1 MPKNAILKVP
11 DGRWQYQV
19 MDASGNRLTIK
30 SKKGESKKDFRLRCD
45 ALDEQAE
52 NANNS
57 NFRNFD
63 ELFHAWL
70 EHHAK
75 PNLSLSDVR
84 MTENVYEQFIRPYL
98 GQKELGE
105 ISKQLI
111 YRTLSKAAQSV
122 QGGASRSYVAKMRGA
137 ISRPYNWGI
146 SSLGLDITNPTI
158 GLVFRVPDKP
168 KRQRVITP
176 DDWERIQ
183 EAARYSK
190 YLCYFQLLYQTGLR
204 PSEGLG
210 LQADDIKD
218 NQLEIRRGI
227 TIYGLSDLK
236 TDQAERNIPLTPE
249 LKQLLYKQISATAF
263 KTQEHWLFPAA
274 SGAPNLNT
282 VVSAFD
288 NILKNTATFRRGGR
302 NGMKKIEIIQPA
314 LHYSLYDF
322 RHTFATRMA
331 ESGMPLKT
339 LQAIMGHKNVSTTMQ
354 FYVDVTP
361 KMLEEAI
368 DFMRIKSV

>member
-75 PNLSLSDVR
+75 PNLSLSDIR

-111 YRTLSKAAQSV
+111 YIEHS
-122 QGGASRSYVAKMRGA
+122 
-137 ISRPYNWGI
+137 P
-146 SSLGLDITNPTI
+146 
-158 GLVFRVPDKP
+158 KP
-168 KRQRVITP
+168 LRAYR
-176 DDWERIQ
+176 
-183 EAARYSK
+183 EA
-190 YLCYFQLLYQTGLR
+190 
-204 PSEGLG
+204 
-210 LQADDIKD
+210 
-218 NQLEIRRGI
+218 
-227 TIYGLSDLK
+227 
-236 TDQAERNIPLTPE
+236 
-249 LKQLLYKQISATAF
+249 
-263 KTQEHWLFPAA
+263 PA
-274 SGAPNLNT
+274 
-282 VVSAFD
+282 
-288 NILKNTATFRRGGR
+288 
-302 NGMKKIEIIQPA
+302 
-314 LHYSLYDF
+314 
-322 RHTFATRMA
+322 
-331 ESGMPLKT
+331 
-339 LQAIMGHKNVSTTMQ
+339 GH
-354 FYVDVTP
+354 
-361 KMLEEAI
+361 MLP
-368 DFMRIKSV
+368 R

>member
-45 ALDEQAE
+45 ALD
-52 NANNS
+52 NKANNCHES
-57 NFRNFD
+57 SFKILDN
-63 ELFHAWL
+63 LFNAWI
-70 EHHAK
+70 ESHAK
-75 PNLSLSDVR
+75 VNLSVSDVKLTIATYNR
-84 MTENVYEQFIRPYL
+84 FIRPYL
-98 GQKELGE
+98 GQRELGE
-105 ISKQLI
+105 ITKQLV
-111 YRTLSKAAQSV
+111 YRVLSKAYQDVS
-122 QGGASRSYVAKMRGA
+122 GGASKSYLAKIRGT
-137 ISRPYNWGI
+137 ISRPYNWAI
-146 SSLGLDITNPTI
+146 NSLGLNLVNPAA
-158 GLVFRVPDKP
+158 GLIFKSQDKQ
-168 KRQRVITP
+168 KRQRVITLE
-176 DDWERIQ
+176 DWARIQ
-183 EAARYSK
+183 EAARWSK
-190 YLCYFQLLYQTGLR
+190 YLPYLQVLYQTGLR

-227 TIYGLSDLK
+227 TIYGQTDLK

-368 DFMRIKSV
+368 EFMRIKSV